1 MLFAFCKIP
10 TVVVPLLVVFTP
22 PQRISQKENIPP
34 RLPLAGCRPR
44 RISRM
49 HSLNTSSTFSPLYAL
64 VSMYFALYR
73 SAMDAPVSE
82 ETISLLLFTKSFL
95 LSQVS
100 KQFSSSNKFHYE
112 KYFGVSMENVFHTHK
127 ERMIRLL

>member
-95 LSQVS
+95 LATIMIGW
-100 KQFSSSNKFHYE
+100 KFVMMVWQTK
-112 KYFGVSMENVFHTHK
+112 KYTDGLATPINDGLV
-127 ERMIRLL
+127 ID